1 MSVTIKQQI
10 DQDLKKAML
19 AGDKNLV
26 MTLRG
31 IKSAI
36 LYVEVAKNARD
47 EGLTE
52 AEVQDV
58 LSKEVKKRQES
69 ADMYI
74 QGGSPDK
81 AQAELDEKRTIE
93 SYLPAQIS
101 DAELKNL
108 VQDVIKDLN
117 ASGMQQMGQVIAEV
131 KKRSDGGADGGRI
144 AAIVK
149 DELK

>member
-1 MSVTIKQQI
+1 MTIKQQI

-26 MTLRG
+26 MTLRS

-36 LYVEVAKNARD
+36 LYVEVAKNARN

-69 ADMYI
+69 ADMYV
-74 QGGSPDK
+74 QGGSSDK

-93 SYLPAQIS
+93 KYLPAQIL